1 MIHLAASS
9 GPARR
14 PTASPS
20 PAPATQSQA
29 DVARPTPSPSPAP
42 ATQSQADIPRPN
54 PSPSPAPATQS
65 QAEVTRPTASP
76 SPAPATQSQNDVARP
91 TATPSPA
98 PVSAPQPMAP
108 PPTQTEPKRKVQP
121 KPIPF
126 PPRPQVVPT
135 PTFAPRPPSPSP
147 SQSYSQP
154 PTIGSSQNQMPPGGQ
169 GTQSSQSSMIDP
181 QLLDDTQTPGAGPS
195 RSPSRPR
202 TTAEI
207 AMQLVA
213 DIASLPA
220 PAPKKR
226 STLRKDGKPRKKY
239 TRTNPHNKKRGTRDP
254 SLASGTD
261 DGGSSSRAS
270 ITPGP
275 GESENGN
282 GSERGSSIATTKKA
296 AEPRP
301 RKKPKQRTPEYDEDG
316 NVIRKPRGPYKSRGR
331 ANTEHDR
338 RLSKFRKAR
347 STSGVPGSTADEEVD
362 PFAEEIPIDPELMK
376 MGSFASNFYDGD
388 MTERA
393 IILKNAQRNKQEEAR
408 KERLEFERMKRI
420 RLQPLRRRERA
431 KRNEDRA
438 QRRLLWEEDGA
449 PEGEEEVSD
458 DEIDST
464 DEEYEFEPDRLTP
477 PGSPDPNQYDEEPAD
492 EEEGIRPDE
501 ARPED
506 EDDEEGLGLDVN
518 AYDNGEGEGEEY
530 DEEVMPQTNLAD
542 WGFNVTDDADA
553 DPENADQV
561 AGQGAGDPNEP
572 EPDYS
577 NLYDI
582 NPGEEG
588 EYDDGEDGAP
598 GFSFADYSAN
608 MENRRTQALA
618 TQNSRFVVQEDD
630 DETRMINSVSW
641 QKRERT
647 DKWTDDETDFFYS
660 VGYFTSGSR
669 EELMIKVLGEVG
681 ENYTMMKAFFPGR
694 TVAQIKKKGIREN
707 AKNPEKVTAAIN
719 ARRPIGMSLPSPP
732 VS

>member
-1 MIHLAASS
+1 
-9 GPARR
+9 
-14 PTASPS
+14 
-20 PAPATQSQA
+20 
-29 DVARPTPSPSPAP
+29 
-42 ATQSQADIPRPN
+42 
-54 PSPSPAPATQS
+54 
-65 QAEVTRPTASP
+65 
-76 SPAPATQSQNDVARP
+76 
-91 TATPSPA
+91 
-98 PVSAPQPMAP
+98 
-108 PPTQTEPKRKVQP
+108 
-121 KPIPF
+121 
-126 PPRPQVVPT
+126 
-135 PTFAPRPPSPSP
+135 
-147 SQSYSQP
+147 
-154 PTIGSSQNQMPPGGQ
+154 MPPGGQ
-169 GTQSSQSSMIDP
+169 RTQPSQSSLIDP
-181 QLLDDTQTPGAGPS
+181 ELLDDTQTPGAGPS
-195 RSPSRPR
+195 RSPFRPR

-226 STLRKDGKPRKKY
+226 STLRKDGQPRKKY

-270 ITPGP
+270 ATPGP
-275 GESENGN
+275 GESENGSEL
-282 GSERGSSIATTKKA
+282 GSTATATTKKA
-296 AEPRP
+296 AESRP

-316 NVIRKPRGPYKSRGR
+316 NIIRKARGPYKSRGR

-347 STSGVPGSTADEEVD
+347 STSGVPGSTAGEEVD
-362 PFAEEIPIDPELMK
+362 PFAEDIPIDPELLK

-393 IILKNAQRNKQEEAR
+393 ITLKNAQRNKQEEAR
-408 KERLEFERMKRI
+408 KERMEFERMKRI

-492 EEEGIRPDE
+492 DEEGTRPDE

-518 AYDNGEGEGEEY
+518 VYDKGEGEGEDY
-530 DEEVMPQTNLAD
+530 DEEVLPQTNLAD

-553 DPENADQV
+553 DPENADHST
-561 AGQGAGDPNEP
+561 GQAIGDPNDP

-660 VGYFTSGSR
+660 VSS
-669 EELMIKVLGEVG
+669 MQS
-681 ENYTMMKAFFPGR
+681 
-694 TVAQIKKKGIREN
+694 QIWKRANE
-707 AKNPEKVTAAIN
+707 
-719 ARRPIGMSLPSPP
+719 
-732 VS
+732 